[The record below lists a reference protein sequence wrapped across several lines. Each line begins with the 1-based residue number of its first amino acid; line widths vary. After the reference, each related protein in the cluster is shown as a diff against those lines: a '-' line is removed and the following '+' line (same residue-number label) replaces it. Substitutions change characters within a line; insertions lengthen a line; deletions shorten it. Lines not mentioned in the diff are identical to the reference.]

1 MINLFEE
8 FENNMKDKDVI
19 KLLINEMIKG
29 KFDLNKLNENQI
41 FKN

>member
-29 KFDLNKLNENQI
+29 KFDLNKLNEN
-41 FKN
+41 